1 MVLRGRKSIRRSSIR
16 IEERKLL
23 TFVNVEFI
31 NVFSETI
38 FWSFCSL
45 ICKELAIIY
54 SFLIGS
60 NNSWSFVLCKKFD
73 NPAHFNQRNQR
84 NSRRGFL
91 FTFSTR
97 FDKIFLP
104 ENYFNLFRRFLAFI
118 ALKSSFSR
126 FLFRFWTLFA
136 HPTNVFF
143 DFESKNWR
151 FLSFEINCEILIIL
165 SSILSFLILTHVF

>member
-1 MVLRGRKSIRRSSIR
+1 MLN
-16 IEERKLL
+16 LL
-23 TFVNVEFI
+23 MCLAKPF
-31 NVFSETI
+31 

-60 NNSWSFVLCKKFD
+60 NNSWSFVLCDNLATLRILTNVTNVTPDEVFCSRSRHVSTKF
-73 NPAHFNQRNQR
+73 
-84 NSRRGFL
+84 
-91 FTFSTR
+91 
-97 FDKIFLP
+97 FLP

-151 FLSFEINCEILIIL
+151 FLSFEINCEIW
-165 SSILSFLILTHVF
+165 

>member
-1 MVLRGRKSIRRSSIR
+1 MLGGQFLVLWGRKSIRRSSIR

-84 NSRRGFL
+84 NSRRGFC
-91 FTFSTR
+91 S
-97 FDKIFLP
+97 
-104 ENYFNLFRRFLAFI
+104 RFLDTFWQNFSPRKLFQPFSKILAYI

-126 FLFRFWTLFA
+126 FLFRFGPLFA
-136 HPTNVFF
+136 HLANVFF
-143 DFESKNWR
+143 DLKVRTEGSFRLKLIVR
-151 FLSFEINCEILIIL
+151 FW
-165 SSILSFLILTHVF
+165 

>member
-1 MVLRGRKSIRRSSIR
+1 MCFAKP
-16 IEERKLL
+16 
-23 TFVNVEFI
+23 F
-31 NVFSETI
+31 

-91 FTFSTR
+91 FTFSRHVLTK
-97 FDKIFLP
+97 FFSQQII
-104 ENYFNLFRRFLAFI
+104 FNLFRRFLAFF
-118 ALKSSFSR
+118 AHKSSFHDFCFVFGP
-126 FLFRFWTLFA
+126 FLRIP
-136 HPTNVFF
+136 PTF
-143 DFESKNWR
+143 
-151 FLSFEINCEILIIL
+151 
-165 SSILSFLILTHVF
+165 SSILKVRTEGSFRLKLIVRFDNFVKYFIIFAFNSRVLTFGSKKVDCKLLFRSVCVMHEN